1 MRRPAHQPDRVY
13 APRGMRLPAA
23 ADWVGFGT
31 TKFLELVDDGRMPP
45 GKLVDGCRVW
55 DRYALDEAF
64 DALPD
69 ENGATVPSSGG
80 WEGVR

>member
-1 MRRPAHQPDRVY
+1 MGRAARQRDRSY
-13 APRGMRLPAA
+13 APRGMRMEAA
-23 ADWVGFGT
+23 ADWVGFGV
-31 TKFLELVDDGRMPP
+31 TKFREMVTDGRMPA

-69 ENGATVPSSGG
+69 ENGNSSSGWG
-80 WEGVR
+80 AVA

>member
-1 MRRPAHQPDRVY
+1 MRRPAQQRDY
-13 APRGMRLPAA
+13 APRGMRLPVA

-31 TKFLELVDDGRMPP
+31 TKFLEMVKDGRMPP

-55 DRYALDEAF
+55 DRWALDESF

-69 ENGATVPSSGG
+69 EDSASGSAWG
-80 WEGVR
+80 GVS

>member
-1 MRRPAHQPDRVY
+1 MLRTGWHRDKQF
-13 APRGMRLPAA
+13 RLVA
-23 ADWVGFGT
+23 
-31 TKFLELVDDGRMPP
+31 DGRMPP

-69 ENGATVPSSGG
+69 ENGASVPSSGG